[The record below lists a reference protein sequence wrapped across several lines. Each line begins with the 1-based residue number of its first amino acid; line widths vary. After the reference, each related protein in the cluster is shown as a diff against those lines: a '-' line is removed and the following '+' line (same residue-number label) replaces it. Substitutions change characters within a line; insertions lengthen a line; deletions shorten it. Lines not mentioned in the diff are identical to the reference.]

1 MPTVPVYQQS
11 ERQRPIHQQGINV
24 QASPNDFGAQIGQGL
39 QSVSQGL
46 GNVGD
51 VVSRVREIQATN
63 AAKDN
68 LTAMERE
75 KMVLDYGPDGFLTK
89 QGQAAVDGRAGYDQ
103 ALEELK
109 KKYQPQDAVAAKK
122 YGDAATAVVT
132 QGMRSGIMH
141 AAQGQKDWA
150 ASSSTARMELFK
162 DQALAGYDKPDEIKK
177 SLALGA
183 AEINEQGKLMGWDQS
198 VLDYKKQEFA
208 STVHSNVALAIAS
221 KPNGARSALQY
232 LKANG
237 ATMDAKTRLDMENK
251 LRPFAADEEGL
262 SVVNEII
269 TGKRKVAD
277 LPGDIV
283 GEVAGVSSKPNK
295 VVQAG
300 GGPTRAKAFLSS
312 ISANKNRPGDTLNL
326 DDSFAD
332 NLHAMIQD
340 APESVRKG
348 LGIGSGYRSNE
359 RQKELFANS
368 DGTGRMVA
376 FPAGYEKPNGT
387 IAKGSNHLHGRAVD
401 LTYNGQR
408 LDKAPQEVKDWVHSN
423 AANYGLRFPMSW
435 ESWHIEP
442 AAPSKGGSTVVPSR
456 DGITARASMPSY
468 GEAMERINQITDP
481 DVKASAIKQLNA
493 QFEMR
498 SKAETANADS
508 AKSQIWSAMMQNT
521 PLSQIP
527 LELKIAAGREALS
540 GFMDFESKAGDVKT
554 DPVAYNSLSTMAA
567 AAPEEFKSLD
577 LTAPEVINSLS
588 REDWKS
594 LSNKQSSILGD
605 EAKAVREG
613 TVYNAAFKQAEQ
625 TLSGIG
631 LTTTGI
637 KADDTKK
644 RTEMEMRIAR
654 FQNELRLRI
663 DDYRTQEGKTPTYAD
678 TQKMIGEMTLEMI
691 GQTEK
696 SAWNITK
703 TPWSSTTGE
712 KAFAFEAPYQEPGT
726 ELVPNFKVESIPQDI
741 RVRIIGSLQKDKG
754 RKPTP
759 EEVVA
764 EYARLILG
772 K

>member
-1 MPTVPVYQQS
+1 MPTVPVYQRT
-11 ERQRPIHQQGINV
+11 EKQRPILRQGIDV

-46 GNVGD
+46 ENVGD
-51 VVSRVREIQATN
+51 VVSRVRDIQATN
-63 AAKDN
+63 AAKDH

-75 KMVLDYGPDGFLTK
+75 KMELDYGPNGFLTK

-183 AEINEQGKLMGWDQS
+183 AEINEQGRLMGWDQS
-198 VLDYKKQEFA
+198 VLDLKKQEFA

-221 KPNGARSALQY
+221 KPNGARSALEY
-232 LKANG
+232 IKANG
-237 ATMDAKTRLDMENK
+237 ATMDAKTKLDMESK

-283 GEVAGVSSKPNK
+283 GEVAGVPDKTNKPVK
-295 VVQAG
+295 AG

-312 ISANKNRPGDTLNL
+312 ISANKDRPGDTLNL

-348 LGIGSGYRSNE
+348 LGVGSAWRSNE
-359 RQKELFANS
+359 RQKQLFANS

-376 FPAGYEKPNGT
+376 FPAGYEKPDGS
-387 IAKGSNHLHGRAVD
+387 IAKGSKHLLGRAVD
-401 LTYNGQR
+401 MTYNGQR
-408 LDKAPQEVKDWVHSN
+408 LDKAPQEVRDWVHSN

-435 ESWHIEP
+435 EPWHIEP
-442 AAPSKGGSTVVPSR
+442 TAASRGGSTVVPSR
-456 DGITARASMPSY
+456 DGIAARTSMPSY

-481 DVKASAIKQLNA
+481 EVKASAMKQLNA

-498 SKAETANADS
+498 AKAETANSDV
-508 AKSQIWSAMMQNT
+508 AKTQIFTMMMQNT
-521 PLSQIP
+521 PFSQIP
-527 LELKIAAGREALS
+527 LDLKIAAGREAVS

-567 AAPEEFKSLD
+567 AAPETFKTVD
-577 LTAPEVINSLS
+577 MTAPEVINSLS
-588 REDWKS
+588 REDWKA

-613 TVYNAAFKQAEQ
+613 TVYTQAFTQAKQ
-625 TLSGIG
+625 TLESVG
-631 LTTTGI
+631 LTTNGI
-637 KADDTKK
+637 KADAGNK
-644 RTEMEMRIAR
+644 RIEMELRIAR
-654 FQNELRLRI
+654 FQNELRQRI
-663 DDYRTQEGKTPTYAD
+663 DDYQTQTGKTPTYSD
-678 TQKMIGEMTLEMI
+678 TQALINELTLPIVVQKPGTLWGTSETE
-691 GQTEK
+691 GQFFFEANDREDGT
-696 SAWNITK
+696 
-703 TPWSSTTGE
+703 
-712 KAFAFEAPYQEPGT
+712 AFEVKIPYED
-726 ELVPNFKVESIPQDI
+726 IPTDL
-741 RVRIIGSLQKDKG
+741 RDRIKSSLEATTG

-759 EEVVA
+759 EEVSA
-764 EYARLILG
+764 EYAKFLLG
-772 K
+772 R